1 MILVSLPKCQLFA
14 TDATVFKDNPT
25 PYLNYLA
32 VFASLSRIICLFFRH
47 FSHSQSLGILKI
59 VKTNPYFRRKFTT
72 LLPNFSF
79 LRLNKV

>member
-32 VFASLSRIICLFFRH
+32 IFASLSRIICLFFDIMPTSKALV
-47 FSHSQSLGILKI
+47 F
-59 VKTNPYFRRKFTT
+59 
-72 LLPNFSF
+72 
-79 LRLNKV
+79 